1 MSEKLRLDKL
11 LSHMGLGTRK
21 DVRTLIKQGRVSV
34 NGMTAKKPEQSIDP
48 AADQILCCGQP
59 VIYEPFIYLMM
70 HKTAGY
76 LSATE
81 DMRDPTVM
89 ALLPEPYSKMELF
102 IAGRLD
108 KDTEGFLLLT
118 NNGQFAHNML
128 SPKKHVPKTYYAKI
142 DGLVTAEDAAAF
154 AQGLTLEDGTLC
166 QPAELTIVQAG
177 AVSEIL
183 LTITEG
189 KFHQV
194 KRMFE
199 AVGKSVTYL
208 KRVQIGQLPLDET
221 LPLGQV
227 KKLSPADVAL
237 IGASL
242 T

>member
-11 LSHMGLGTRK
+11 LSHMGLGSRK
-21 DVRTLIKQGRVSV
+21 EVQRLIKQGQVSI
-34 NGMTAKKPEQSIDP
+34 NGVLAKKPEQTVDP
-48 AADQILCCGQP
+48 AIERITCCGQP
-59 VIYEPFIYLMM
+59 VWYEPFIYLMM
-70 HKTAGY
+70 NKPAGY

-89 ALLPEPYSKMELF
+89 TLLPKPYSQMPLF

-128 SPKKHVPKTYYAKI
+128 SPKKHVPKTYYAQI
-142 DGLVTAEDAAAF
+142 NGQVTPDDADLF
-154 AQGLTLEDGTLC
+154 AQGLTLTDGTLC
-166 QPAELTIVQAG
+166 QRAELVILQSG
-177 AVSEIL
+177 AQSEIL

-199 AVGKSVTYL
+199 AVGKNVTYL
-208 KRVQIGQLPLDET
+208 KRVQIGQLPLDDT
-221 LPLGQV
+221 LSPGQI
-227 KKLSPADVAL
+227 KKLTADDL
-237 IGASL
+237 ERIGACL

>member
-21 DVRTLIKQGRVSV
+21 EVRTLIKQGLVSV
-34 NGMTAKKPEQSIDP
+34 NGVTAKKPEQAVDP
-48 AADQILCCGQP
+48 SRDQVISCGQP
-59 VIYEPFIYLMM
+59 VLYEPFIYLMM
-70 HKTAGY
+70 HKPAGY

-89 ALLPEPYSKMELF
+89 ALLPEPYNQMDLF

-128 SPKKHVPKTYYAKI
+128 SPKKHVPKTYYARI
-142 DGLVTAEDAAAF
+142 DGLVTEEDRLHF
-154 AQGLTLEDGTLC
+154 SQGLTLEDGMVC
-166 QPAELTIVQAG
+166 QPAELTIVQAEP
-177 AVSEIL
+177 ASEIL

-208 KRVQIGQLPLDET
+208 KRVQIGQLPLDDT
-221 LPLGQV
+221 LSPGQI
-227 KKLSPADVAL
+227 KKLSPEEVAL
-237 IGASL
+237 IGAPL